1 MNQTDVHLS
10 ETYYKKQLKQAHLVT
25 PWTHHFTSIE
35 ASLSVK
41 PQTLTDDYVMLSKS
55 PERIGNKAER
65 NI

>member
-1 MNQTDVHLS
+1 MCPKIATRFVQINSMPQMNQTNVHLS

-41 PQTLTDDYVMLSKS
+41 PQTVHTHD
-55 PERIGNKAER
+55 R
-65 NI
+65 